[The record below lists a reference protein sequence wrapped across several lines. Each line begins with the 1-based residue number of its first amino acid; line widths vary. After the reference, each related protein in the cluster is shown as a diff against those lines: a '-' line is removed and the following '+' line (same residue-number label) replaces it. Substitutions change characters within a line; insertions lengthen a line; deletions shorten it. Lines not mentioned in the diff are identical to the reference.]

1 MALSTRQLRKC
12 KQAGNSAARETVS
25 TPGMAG
31 CGDRRP
37 GAGRAGAWLREM
49 RRAPPGLVH
58 AWRRWFTCGARAAAP
73 RMPEL
78 QHATM
83 GAAPC
88 TGSAVVG
95 ACVARVFM
103 YTYSYSIMMW
113 AVHVCV
119 RAFLAACAANACMCT
134 TASVHAHSGAGC
146 AHHMQ
151 GIDGI
156 PGAVACNCK
165 SRSGHARAL
174 ESPRGRSAW
183 HSWRRTHTA
192 ALPALNFTGQLLC
205 AAGYI

>member
-1 MALSTRQLRKC
+1 MWASGPEAAAYMISACVAKMVHLR
-12 KQAGNSAARETVS
+12 GSVSGSAAPASRS
-25 TPGMAG
+25 
-31 CGDRRP
+31 
-37 GAGRAGAWLREM
+37 W
-49 RRAPPGLVH
+49 
-58 AWRRWFTCGARAAAP
+58 AP
-73 RMPEL
+73 R
-78 QHATM
+78 HAQ
-83 GAAPC
+83 GLLL
-88 TGSAVVG
+88 VVG
-95 ACVARVFM
+95 ACVPLVFM

-192 ALPALNFTGQLLC
+192 ALPALNFTGRLLC
-205 AAGYI
+205 AACWVHINV

>member
-1 MALSTRQLRKC
+1 M
-12 KQAGNSAARETVS
+12 
-25 TPGMAG
+25 
-31 CGDRRP
+31 
-37 GAGRAGAWLREM
+37 
-49 RRAPPGLVH
+49 H

-73 RMPEL
+73 RMPQL

-174 ESPRGRSAW
+174 ESPRA
-183 HSWRRTHTA
+183 A
-192 ALPALNFTGQLLC
+192 ALALMAPHTHRRPAGIKFHRPASLRCWVHINV
-205 AAGYI
+205 